1 MLPVQIDGEIEMS
14 TFFKGEPFAWAKPST
29 KAEINAAFADPTYLA
44 RVEAERHIGH
54 KAIPVMKLIPLCQ
67 PCARRKVLW
76 HARQA
81 PWTTAGQH
89 RERILSAYAWEWGEV
104 IEAKKWEAKR

>member
-1 MLPVQIDGEIEMS
+1 MS
-14 TFFKGEPFAWAKPST
+14 SFFKGEPFAWPRPST
-29 KAEINAAFADPTYLA
+29 KAEIDAAFADPTCLA
-44 RVEAERHIGH
+44 RVEAERHTQH
-54 KAIPVMKLIPLCQ
+54 KRIPVMQLIPICQ
-67 PCARRKVLW
+67 SCSRRKVLW